1 VRAPLGGGNS
11 RHSIGVLLSNPLL
24 KPTTRFHTPGR
35 RQKTDTTTDTTRK
48 PACSCQLNAMQDV
61 VCLKNPAGQ
70 RCASPGVLG
79 KTLDDSG
86 LTELLRNP
94 PRSLKKV
101 RNVLIQTS
109 VETQR
114 ENREQEW

>member
-1 VRAPLGGGNS
+1 
-11 RHSIGVLLSNPLL
+11 
-24 KPTTRFHTPGR
+24 
-35 RQKTDTTTDTTRK
+35 
-48 PACSCQLNAMQDV
+48 MQDV